1 MSKKDY
7 RMYENLFYISQIGI
21 SMVVPIFAGVYI
33 GNYLDDK
40 FSTGGI
46 LLLVFIILGVGTS
59 FMNLYKLAMKKSS
72 EKRRK

>member
-1 MSKKDY
+1 
-7 RMYENLFYISQIGI
+7 MYENLFYISQIGI

-46 LLLVFIILGVGTS
+46 LLLVFIILGV
-59 FMNLYKLAMKKSS
+59 
-72 EKRRK
+72 